1 MSEDH
6 EMRDEIRARMKGRI
20 RFNVAID
27 RIEVIVGEP
36 DEHLRWE
43 PINRLTMLQH
53 LPPLVVER
61 LWDMFADAAGS
72 GFYAED
78 RLAGMKFIG
87 LHKVAAY
94 LEEEEGIRIDEI
106 PMPSFPALAPTA
118 VSLDTYLAGR
128 DRTTIAE
135 ILKAVPDAAEKEL
148 PVRLKE
154 AGWEPRRSATERFWA
169 KVQNG

>member
-1 MSEDH
+1 MSEDQ
-6 EMRDEIRARMKGRI
+6 EMREAIRTRMKGRI
-20 RFNVAID
+20 RFNVATD
-27 RIEVIVGEP
+27 RIEVIVDAP
-36 DEHLRWE
+36 DELLRWE

-78 RLAGMKFIG
+78 RLAGVKFLG
-87 LHKVAAY
+87 LHRVAEY
-94 LEEEEGIRIDEI
+94 LEEEESIRIEEI
-106 PMPSFPALAPTA
+106 PMPSFSALPQA
-118 VSLDTYLAGR
+118 VSLETYLAGR

-154 AGWEPRRSATERFWA
+154 AGWEPRRSATERFWL
-169 KVQNG
+169 KTHNG

>member
-1 MSEDH
+1 MSEDQ
-6 EMRDEIRARMKGRI
+6 EMREEIRARMKGRI
-20 RFNVAID
+20 RFNVATD
-27 RIEVIVGEP
+27 RVEVIVGEP
-36 DEHLRWE
+36 DEFLRWE

-61 LWDMFADAAGS
+61 LWDMFADAAGA

-78 RLAGMKFIG
+78 RLAGVKFLG
-87 LHKVAAY
+87 LHRVAEY
-94 LEEEEGIRIDEI
+94 LEEKECIRIDEI
-106 PMPSFPALAPTA
+106 PMPSFSALAPA

-128 DRTTIAE
+128 NRTTISE

-148 PVRLKE
+148 PLQLKE
-154 AGWEPRRSATERFWA
+154 TGWEPRRSATERFWV